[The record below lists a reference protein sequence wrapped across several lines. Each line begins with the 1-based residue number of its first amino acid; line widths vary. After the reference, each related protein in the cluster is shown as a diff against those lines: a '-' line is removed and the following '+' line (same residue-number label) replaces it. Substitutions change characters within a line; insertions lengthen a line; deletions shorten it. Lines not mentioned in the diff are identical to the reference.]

1 MHTDLFKIIGIVVLG
16 IFLLFI
22 FYKCAKFQS
31 KIIYGTIEGLTG
43 MDSSSTTTTTNTNNN
58 ETNGVAGNASSYS
71 AKLKALNIQSTYTYL
86 ITKNRTDY
94 ENIIINLEEYI
105 NLLMLDVV
113 LNIDTSNKESVIKAI
128 NNLGTLNTG
137 NVALNNVMKYI
148 DSK

>member
-43 MDSSSTTTTTNTNNN
+43 MDSSSTTTNTNNN

-71 AKLKALNIQSTYTYL
+71 AKLKALNIQSTDTYL
-86 ITKNRTDY
+86 ITKYRTDY
-94 ENIIINLEEYI
+94 ENIIINLEEYKK
-105 NLLMLDVV
+105 VV
-113 LNIDTSNKESVIKAI
+113 
-128 NNLGTLNTG
+128 
-137 NVALNNVMKYI
+137 M
-148 DSK
+148 SKK